1 MINRTETDY
10 IGECNVPANALYG
23 IHSQRAAEIF
33 PFKSPFNLHWYK
45 AVGLTKL
52 ACYQTIE
59 KFKQSAETKF
69 DLKKLNIRLPEN
81 QVLQAMQTA
90 AAEMHEG
97 LHFEYFL
104 VSALQGG
111 AGTAINLNC
120 NEIIANRALQILG
133 EAPGNYQLID
143 PLNDANL
150 YQSTNDVIPTALKLA
165 VMGLLNSLEES
176 INQLRFKL
184 EALEKQHRN
193 TLRIGYTQMQAAV
206 PTSYG
211 RFFGSYNEMLSRDWW
226 RVSKCFER
234 IKIVNLGGS
243 AIGTSVAVP
252 RFFVF
257 EAVAALQKLTDLPI
271 ARAEN
276 LSDATANND
285 AFVEVHGILK
295 AHAVNLEKM
304 ASDIRMLAADLTGEP
319 EIIIPAMLTGST
331 IMPGKINPVIPEYII
346 TTAHK
351 IYANDALISTL
362 AGQGMLELNAYL
374 PEIGNAVLQSIEMLI
389 SANNALLKSVL
400 NGMEINAEI
409 AERKLY
415 KSPTIVTVLNHIIGY
430 QKASEIA
437 KFMKKNGLTVFEAN
451 EKLNFIAKEQLI
463 DLLKPENL
471 LKNGFSI
478 YDLASNRE
486 TDSSST

>member
-1 MINRTETDY
+1 
-10 IGECNVPANALYG
+10 
-23 IHSQRAAEIF
+23 
-33 PFKSPFNLHWYK
+33 
-45 AVGLTKL
+45 
-52 ACYQTIE
+52 
-59 KFKQSAETKF
+59 
-69 DLKKLNIRLPEN
+69 
-81 QVLQAMQTA
+81 
-90 AAEMHEG
+90 
-97 LHFEYFL
+97 
-104 VSALQGG
+104 
-111 AGTAINLNC
+111 
-120 NEIIANRALQILG
+120 
-133 EAPGNYQLID
+133 
-143 PLNDANL
+143 
-150 YQSTNDVIPTALKLA
+150 
-165 VMGLLNSLEES
+165 
-176 INQLRFKL
+176 
-184 EALEKQHRN
+184 
-193 TLRIGYTQMQAAV
+193 
-206 PTSYG
+206 
-211 RFFGSYNEMLSRDWW
+211 MLSRDWW